1 MVVKFFL
8 RNGKK
13 RDLNA
18 VTSFYIDIIRE
29 ALTRKGHFVQTVFS
43 LSQINNGDT
52 VFTTNLGMWAKVFFL
67 KRHCTLLYWY
77 QGIAPEEILLE
88 QRNTPKAFLAT
99 FLERISLKY
108 NTINFVVSDRM
119 FEHFNNKY
127 QAGLD
132 LDNTFVM
139 PCFNETL
146 KQEAIR
152 IPNRYNNPSFVYA
165 GGLSEWQCIS
175 EMLDLF
181 QSIQKDIPNARF
193 TILTGEV
200 EIATK
205 MAEPYHLNNISFGYK
220 TGQELEKALQQ
231 HKYGVLLRKD
241 NLINSVATPTKMNT
255 YLANGLIPIFTPA
268 VDSFE
273 KNINLG
279 SATIKGDISTSIN
292 DIKEQI
298 INFENSSFDLSEF
311 SNSINGIFR
320 FYYNRD
326 YYIEKMASFL
336 EKRL

>member
-1 MVVKFFL
+1 MVIKFFL

-13 RDLNA
+13 KDLNA
-18 VTSFYIDIIRE
+18 VTSFYIDIIKE
-29 ALTRKGHFVQTVFS
+29 ALTRKGHSVQNVFS
-43 LSQINNGDT
+43 LSQISNGDT

-77 QGIAPEEILLE
+77 QGIAPEEILFE
-88 QRNTPKAFLAT
+88 QRNIPKAFLAA
-99 FLERISLKY
+99 FLERISLKH
-108 NTINFVVSDRM
+108 NTINFVVSNRM
-119 FEHFNNKY
+119 LEHFNSKY

-146 KQEAIR
+146 KQEAVR
-152 IPNRYNNPSFVYA
+152 IPDRYNNPSFVYA

-175 EMLDLF
+175 EMLALF
-181 QSIQKDIPNARF
+181 QAIQKDIPNARF

-200 EIATK
+200 EIARR

-220 TGQELEKALQQ
+220 TGKELEKELQQ

-241 NLINSVATPTKMNT
+241 NLINAVATPTKMNT

-273 KNINLG
+273 KNIDLG
-279 SATIKGDISTSIN
+279 QATIKGDISTSIN
-292 DIKEQI
+292 NIKEQI
-298 INFENSSFDLSEF
+298 INFENSSFDLNKF
-311 SNSINGIFR
+311 SGSISALFDV
-320 FYYNRD
+320 YYNRE
-326 YYIEKMASFL
+326 YYINRISSLIENKL
-336 EKRL
+336 